1 MKGMKISQAVPD
13 DADEILD
20 LQKAAY
26 QSEAALY
33 NDFSIPPLTQT
44 PEQIRNEFESKV
56 FLKATCQ
63 GKIVGSVRASTEGDT
78 CFIGRLIVH
87 PDFQRQG
94 IGTQLMERIERHFST
109 TGRLELFTGDR
120 SENNIRFYRK
130 RGYRKIRTKRLTD
143 KVVII
148 FMEKKP

>member
-1 MKGMKISQAVPD
+1 MKKLRISQADLD
-13 DADEILD
+13 DANEILD
-20 LQKAAY
+20 LQKVAY

-44 PEQIRNEFESKV
+44 REEIRKEFESMV
-56 FLKATCQ
+56 FLKATYQ
-63 GKIVGSVRASTEGDT
+63 GRIIGSVRASTDGDT

-87 PDFQRQG
+87 PDFQRQR
-94 IGTQLMERIERHFST
+94 IGTQLMERIERHFPT
-109 TGRLELFTGDR
+109 AGRFELFTGER
-120 SENNIRFYRK
+120 SENNIRFYRNL
-130 RGYRKIRTKRLTD
+130 GYQEIRTKKLTD

>member
-1 MKGMKISQAVPD
+1 MEKPKISRADLD

-20 LQKAAY
+20 LQKLAY
-26 QSEAALY
+26 QSEAAIY

-56 FLKATCQ
+56 FLKATNQ

-94 IGTQLMERIERHFST
+94 IGTRLMERIERHFST
-109 TGRLELFTGDR
+109 AGRFELFTGDR
-120 SENNIRFYRK
+120 SENNLRLYRK
-130 RGYRKIRTKRLTD
+130 LGYREIRTKKLTD
-143 KVVII
+143 KVII
-148 FMEKKP
+148 VFMEKRP

>member
-1 MKGMKISQAVPD
+1 MKKLRITQAALD

-20 LQKAAY
+20 LQKVAY

-44 PEQIRNEFESKV
+44 LEEIRKEFESKV

-63 GKIVGSVRASTEGDT
+63 GKIVGSVRASIDRDT

-87 PDFQRQG
+87 PDFQKQG
-94 IGTQLMERIERHFST
+94 IGTRLMERIECHFPT
-109 TGRLELFTGDR
+109 ANRFELFTGEH
-120 SENNIRFYRK
+120 SEDNIRFYQK
-130 RGYRKIRTKRLTD
+130 LGYRKMRTKRFTD
-143 KVVII
+143 KVVIVS
-148 FMEKKP
+148 MEKKR